1 MEQQPVQQDS
11 AFDSAKLYV
20 WIKALES
27 KVNNL
32 LRELDVLKNDFVRKN
47 MSLKKELKVL
57 GDEVLELK
65 RSQDNSLQKMDII
78 IKELK
83 MTAGYEEVQILK
95 KYVDLW
101 CPMNFVT
108 QRDLDR
114 AIDARLHDVKQ
125 KK

>member
-11 AFDSAKLYV
+11 AFDPAKLYV
-20 WIKALES
+20 WVKSLEG

-47 MSLKKELKVL
+47 LSLTKELKVL
-57 GDEVLELK
+57 SDDVLEFK
-65 RSQDNSLQKMDII
+65 RSQDQSLQKMDII

-83 MTAGYEEVQILK
+83 MTAGYEEVQVLK

-101 CPMNFVT
+101 SPMNFVT
-108 QRDLDR
+108 QRDLER
-114 AIDARLHDVKQ
+114 AIDARLHITKQ